1 MEEKNKRL
9 DELDQFWDIGELLP
23 RRQSGSR
30 TPPQPHSTETVELV
44 LEPTSTA
51 PDNTNHRLTLPHNE
65 RQRTDSIPLV
75 QHTVAEE
82 PRRQAEPID
91 TYCPDNPLLRQVRIY
106 RWPSSY
112 QYYARFVE
120 DARRY
125 LHVEAPPCP
134 RVPFFSYVPQY
145 TQLTEDRLAWYLYWR
160 SQVRAGTYP
169 DCDYTYLLLYLYEI
183 INLGREI
190 DPSDGLAAICA
201 LWLGYRG
208 RYPRLDRFLGEW
220 ICDYC
225 LVHHLPAPKNLPAE
239 ALDVLVSCSP
249 LKEFWLSQA
258 PGENEAYAN
267 ALLRFSSNYDYH
279 GSKFAAG
286 ENLPLYDEHIP
297 AALAYTV
304 AATADSRGSLLSGA
318 NLQDSRLSRDAFG
331 GALCAHENKYRIEVD
346 YCSFTRSH
354 ELRFLVTDII
364 KYSENKIRAHLGIKS
379 RLGLYALPNE
389 IRGIIDRYFAQHLP
403 ASRAM
408 TPKRRAE
415 AAEEKRYAALYEPL
429 SADFS
434 PAHAAEI
441 EQTSWQTTQKLV
453 EAFEDTEVPAPTP
466 PPPVPAP
473 APVPPDQTEPPLA
486 ARLCTLKLDGV
497 VRALLAEDAPGARAA
512 ATACGLMLDAA
523 VDRINTEAQDS
534 FGDIL
539 FKEESP
545 GHFILIEDYR
555 EELADL

>member
-1 MEEKNKRL
+1 MEDKNKRL
-9 DELDQFWDIGELLP
+9 DELDQFWNIHELLP
-23 RRQSGSR
+23 RRQSSPC

-44 LEPTSTA
+44 LESTA
-51 PDNTNHRLTLPHNE
+51 DTSNDCNRHLTLSHSDPRPTNS
-65 RQRTDSIPLV
+65 TPLV
-75 QHTVAEE
+75 QRTVAEE
-82 PRRQAEPID
+82 PRQQAEPID
-91 TYCPDNPLLRQVRIY
+91 TYRPDNTLLRQVRIY

-125 LHVEAPPCP
+125 LHAEASPCP

-160 SQVRAGTYP
+160 FQVRAGSYP

-190 DPSDGLAAICA
+190 DPADGLAAICA

-239 ALDVLVSCSP
+239 ALDVLVSASP

-258 PGENEAYAN
+258 PGENEAYAS
-267 ALLRFSSNYDYH
+267 ALLRFSSNYDYR

-286 ENLPLYDEHIP
+286 ENLPLYDKHIL

-304 AATADSRGSLLSGA
+304 AATAESPNSLLSGA

-364 KYSENKIRAHLGIKS
+364 KYSENKIRAYLGIKS

-389 IRGIIDRYFAQHLP
+389 TRGIIDRYFAEQLP

-415 AAEEKRYAALYEPL
+415 AAEEKKYAALYEPL

-441 EQTSWQTTQKLV
+441 EQTSWETTQRLV
-453 EAFEDTEVPAPTP
+453 EAFEDADVSASP
-466 PPPVPAP
+466 PPPIPEPIPAP
-473 APVPPDQTEPPLA
+473 PAPGDDSLS
-486 ARLCTLKLDGV
+486 ARLITSKLDEV
-497 VRALLAEDAPGARAA
+497 VRALLAGDTAGAKAA
-512 ATACGLMLDAA
+512 ASACGLMLDAA

-539 FKEESP
+539 FEEDTP
-545 GHFILIEDYR
+545 GSFTLIEDYR
-555 EELADL
+555 DELADL

>member
-1 MEEKNKRL
+1 MADKNKRL

-23 RRQSGSR
+23 RRQSGAR
-30 TPPQPHSTETVELV
+30 TPPQPHSTETVELI
-44 LEPTSTA
+44 LEPSAPTADST
-51 PDNTNHRLTLPHNE
+51 DRSLTLSRRESP
-65 RQRTDSIPLV
+65 RPAGTPLV
-75 QHTVAEE
+75 QRTVAEE

-91 TYCPDNPLLRQVRIY
+91 TYSPDNTLIRQVRIY
-106 RWPSSY
+106 RWPSAY

-125 LHVEAPPCP
+125 LHAEASPCP

-145 TQLTEDRLAWYLYWR
+145 SQLTEDRLAWYLYWR
-160 SQVRAGTYP
+160 SQVREGSYP

-183 INLGREI
+183 INLGKEI
-190 DPSDGLAAICA
+190 DPPDGLSAICA
-201 LWLGYRG
+201 LWLGYRE

-225 LVHHLPAPKNLPAE
+225 LVHHLPAPTDLPQQT
-239 ALDVLVSCSP
+239 LDILVASSP
-249 LKEFWLSQA
+249 LKEFWLSQT
-258 PGENEAYAN
+258 PGENQAYAN

-286 ENLPLYDEHIP
+286 ENLPLYDKHIP
-297 AALAYTV
+297 ASLAYTV
-304 AATADSRGSLLSGA
+304 AATADSSNSLLSGT

-346 YCSFTRSH
+346 YFSFTRSH

-389 IRGIIDRYFAQHLP
+389 VRGIIDRYFAEQLP
-403 ASRAM
+403 AAQAM

-429 SADFS
+429 STDFS

-453 EAFEDTEVPAPTP
+453 EAFAETELPEP
-466 PPPVPAP
+466 PPPAAVPESEQS
-473 APVPPDQTEPPLA
+473 DRTEASLA
-486 ARLCTLKLDGV
+486 ARLHAIKLDRV
-497 VRALLAEDAPGARAA
+497 AKALLEGDMLGAKAEAD
-512 ATACGLMLDAA
+512 ACGLMLDAA

-539 FKEESP
+539 FEEEAP
-545 GHFILIEDYR
+545 GRFTLIEDYR
-555 EELADL
+555 EELAGL

>member
-1 MEEKNKRL
+1 MENKNERL
-9 DELDQFWDIGELLP
+9 DELDQFWNIDELLP
-23 RRQSGSR
+23 RRHSAPR

-44 LEPTSTA
+44 VEPAARTSN
-51 PDNTNHRLTLPHNE
+51 DGDRRLTLS
-65 RQRTDSIPLV
+65 RRDQRPANSTPLV
-75 QHTVAEE
+75 QRTVAEE
-82 PRRQAEPID
+82 PRPQAEPID
-91 TYCPDNPLLRQVRIY
+91 TYRPDNTLLRQVRIY

-112 QYYARFVE
+112 QYYSRFVE

-125 LHVEAPPCP
+125 LHADAPPCP
-134 RVPFFSYVPQY
+134 RVAFFSYVPQY

-160 SQVRAGTYP
+160 SQVREGCYP

-190 DPSDGLAAICA
+190 DPPNGLAAICA
-201 LWLGYRG
+201 LWLGYRS

-225 LVHHLPAPKNLPAE
+225 LVHHLPSPKNLPAE
-239 ALDVLVSCSP
+239 ALDVLVASSP

-258 PGENEAYAN
+258 PGENEAYAT
-267 ALLRFSSNYDYH
+267 ALLRFSSNYDYR
-279 GSKFAAG
+279 GSKFATG
-286 ENLPLYDEHIP
+286 EILSLYDKHIP
-297 AALAYTV
+297 GALAYTV
-304 AATADSRGSLLSGA
+304 AATADSPNSLLSGA

-403 ASRAM
+403 TSRAM
-408 TPKRRAE
+408 TPRRRAE
-415 AAEEKRYAALYEPL
+415 AAEEKKYASLYEPL

-441 EQTSWQTTQKLV
+441 EQTSWQTTQRLV
-453 EAFEDTEVPAPTP
+453 EAFEDIEVPVSPPPPPIPVPSPTP
-466 PPPVPAP
+466 PSPS
-473 APVPPDQTEPPLA
+473 DDSLA
-486 ARLCTLKLDGV
+486 ARLITLGLDGV
-497 VRALLAEDAPGARAA
+497 VRALLGCNTADAKAA
-512 ATACGLMLDAA
+512 AAACGLMLDAA
-523 VDRINTEAQDS
+523 VDHINTEAQDS

-539 FKEESP
+539 FEEKTP
-545 GHFILIEDYR
+545 GSFTIIEDYR
-555 EELADL
+555 EELAGL

>member
-9 DELDQFWDIGELLP
+9 DELDRFWNIDELLP
-23 RRQSGSR
+23 RRQSGTR

-44 LEPTSTA
+44 IPPAGQVPADS
-51 PDNTNHRLTLPHNE
+51 DRRLTLSANS
-65 RQRTDSIPLV
+65 TPLV
-75 QHTVAEE
+75 QRTVAEE

-91 TYCPDNPLLRQVRIY
+91 TYRPDNPLLRQVRIY

-112 QYYARFVE
+112 PYYARFAE

-125 LHVEAPPCP
+125 LHAEAVPCP

-160 SQVRAGTYP
+160 ARVREGCYP

-190 DPSDGLAAICA
+190 DPADGLAAMCA

-225 LVHHLPAPKNLPAE
+225 LVHHLPAPRDLPDEAAE
-239 ALDVLVSCSP
+239 VLVSSSP
-249 LKEFWLSQA
+249 LKEFWLSHA
-258 PGENEAYAN
+258 PGECEAYAG
-267 ALLRFSSNYDYH
+267 ALLRFSSNYDYR

-297 AALAYTV
+297 AALAHTV
-304 AATADSRGSLLSGA
+304 AAAADSPNSLLAGA

-389 IRGIIDRYFAQHLP
+389 IRGILDRYFAEHLP

-408 TPKRRAE
+408 TPRRRAE
-415 AAEEKRYAALYEPL
+415 AAEEKKYAALYEPL

-441 EQTSWQTTQKLV
+441 EQTSWQTTQRLV
-453 EAFEDTEVPAPTP
+453 EAFAEVEVPEEAAP
-466 PPPVPAP
+466 PPIPVPSP
-473 APVPPDQTEPPLA
+473 APSVPADDTLA
-486 ARLCTLKLDGV
+486 SRLTALKLDGV
-497 VRALLAEDAPGARAA
+497 VRALLDGSTADAKASAA
-512 ATACGLMLDAA
+512 ACGLMLDAA
-523 VDRINTEAQDS
+523 VDRINTEAQDC

-539 FKEESP
+539 FEENTP
-545 GHFILIEDYR
+545 GCFTLIEDYR
-555 EELADL
+555 EELSDL

>member
-1 MEEKNKRL
+1 MEDQNKRL
-9 DELDQFWDIGELLP
+9 DELDQFWNIDELLP
-23 RRQSGSR
+23 RRQSGPR
-30 TPPQPHSTETVELV
+30 TPPQPHSTETVEVV
-44 LEPTSTA
+44 LEPDADT
-51 PDNTNHRLTLPHNE
+51 PDTGSHRLTLSRGE
-65 RQRTDSIPLV
+65 GRRTDHAPLV
-75 QHTVAEE
+75 QRTVTEE
-82 PRRQAEPID
+82 PHRRAAPID
-91 TYCPDNPLLRQVRIY
+91 TYRPDNSLLRQVRIY

-125 LHVEAPPCP
+125 FTAEASPCP

-160 SQVRAGTYP
+160 SQVRVGTYP

-190 DPSDGLAAICA
+190 DPKHGLSAICA

-225 LVHHLPAPKNLPAE
+225 LVHHLPAPKDLPAD
-239 ALDVLVSCSP
+239 ALDVLVSSSP
-249 LKEFWLSQA
+249 LKEFWLSHT
-258 PGENEAYAN
+258 PGEYEAYAS
-267 ALLRFSSNYDYH
+267 ALLRFSSNYDYR

-286 ENLPLYDEHIP
+286 ENLPLYHKHIP
-297 AALAYTV
+297 AALAYTI
-304 AATADSRGSLLSGA
+304 AAVADSPNSLLSGA

-389 IRGIIDRYFAQHLP
+389 IRGIIDRYFAEQIP

-408 TPKRRAE
+408 TPRRRAE
-415 AAEEKRYAALYEPL
+415 AAEEKKYAALYEPL

-434 PAHAAEI
+434 PTHAAEI
-441 EQTSWQTTQKLV
+441 EQTSWATTQKLV
-453 EAFEDTEVPAPTP
+453 EAFEDIEVQVSPSPHPIPDPSPAPS
-466 PPPVPAP
+466 AP
-473 APVPPDQTEPPLA
+473 SDGTLA
-486 ARLCTLKLDGV
+486 ARLITMKLDGI
-497 VRALLAEDAPGARAA
+497 VRALLAGDMPGARAA
-512 ATACGLMLDAA
+512 SADCGLMLDAA
-523 VDRINTEAQDS
+523 IDRINTEAQDC

-539 FKEESP
+539 FEEDAP
-545 GHFILIEDYR
+545 GRFILIEDYR
-555 EELADL
+555 EELAGL

>member
-1 MEEKNKRL
+1 MADKNKRL
-9 DELDQFWDIGELLP
+9 DELDHFWDIGELLP
-23 RRQSGSR
+23 RRQSGTR
-30 TPPQPHSTETVELV
+30 TPPQPHSTETVELI
-44 LEPTSTA
+44 LETSA
-51 PDNTNHRLTLPHNE
+51 PDSDSANRSLTIPHGEN
-65 RQRTDSIPLV
+65 RPADTPIVQRTV
-75 QHTVAEE
+75 TEE
-82 PRRQAEPID
+82 PRRRDEPID
-91 TYCPDNPLLRQVRIY
+91 TYCPDNALLRQVRIY

-125 LHVEAPPCP
+125 LHAEAAPCP

-160 SQVRAGTYP
+160 SQVREGTYP

-183 INLGREI
+183 INLGTEI
-190 DPSDGLAAICA
+190 DPADGLAAICS
-201 LWLGYRG
+201 LWLGYRD

-225 LVHHLPAPKNLPAE
+225 LVHHLPAPKDIPSQ
-239 ALDVLVSCSP
+239 ALDVLISASP
-249 LKEFWLSQA
+249 LKEFWLSQS

-267 ALLRFSSNYDYH
+267 ALLRFSSNYDYR

-286 ENLPLYDEHIP
+286 ENLPLYNKHIP

-304 AATADSRGSLLSGA
+304 AAAADSPNSLLSGA

-346 YCSFTRSH
+346 YFSFTRSH

-389 IRGIIDRYFAQHLP
+389 IRGIIDRYFAGQLP
-403 ASRAM
+403 AAQAM

-453 EAFEDTEVPAPTP
+453 EAFEETEIPAP
-466 PPPVPAP
+466 PPPVAASEPAHT
-473 APVPPDQTEPPLA
+473 DQTDGSLV
-486 ARLCTLKLDGV
+486 ARLRAIKLDGV
-497 VRALLAEDAPGARAA
+497 VKALLDVDIPGAKAA
-512 ATACGLMLDAA
+512 SDACGLMLDAA

-539 FKEESP
+539 FEEEAP
-545 GHFILIEDYR
+545 GRFVLIEDYR
-555 EELADL
+555 EELAGL